1 MTDTVKKEKI
11 IVISQDIILANMVK
25 EAIGDSLEV
34 LYIPDTEKAMLAA
47 RKERPLMIVQGYIE
61 PQGSTFQLYSRLKT
75 GWITRN
81 IPVLIIETESQ
92 DSSIRVLNAEESQK
106 VAVNDYLII
115 PDAVENK
122 LGDTIRKRL
131 TENRNIFKEA
141 ILNPDTFCVT
151 WEQIP
156 GRGAFEAAQEEVI
169 ENARKAAGKGKIH
182 AISLTDNPSG
192 IPAMSPEMFCSE
204 IKKSGIEPLVHIAL
218 RDKNRNECESLLHGL
233 SSLNVRNLLILTGD
247 HTAPTGFKGK
257 GKPVFDLD
265 SVQALQLVE
274 TLNAGLEYD
283 LLGKKSILMPT
294 DFFAGS
300 AISPFKQTEAELMGQ
315 YYKLKKKIEA
325 GTKFVITQV
334 GYDAR
339 KLHELV
345 QWQKINKY
353 HIPMMVDI
361 YILSYSAGRTMNA
374 NRIPGCMVTDN
385 LLKQLDEERTA
396 KDKSKTTRLDR
407 AAKMYA
413 IARGIGYRGAY
424 IGGHGATYE
433 MVEYIIN
440 KGEELTPKWQE
451 LVAEFDFPQKDGFYL
466 FEKDEKTGLN
476 TTKLTSRNAKPANPP
491 VYIFSR
497 LAHKTIFNPDS
508 IIFKRFLPIA
518 RSHDKG
524 PKMKNTFHKFELVNK
539 ALLFDCMDCG
549 DCGLIDVAF
558 ICPMSQCPKGQ
569 RNGPCGGSYEGWC
582 EVYPGE
588 KKCIWV
594 RAYERL
600 KKHREED
607 SIGEYIVPPCD
618 WELQHTSSWLN
629 YYLGRDHTAKRLGIK
644 PPEKKAADKLK
655 EEKLPATKEPPKVA

>member
-1 MTDTVKKEKI
+1 MTYTVKKEKI
-11 IVISQDIILANMVK
+11 IVISGDINTASIVK

-34 LYIPDTEKAMLAA
+34 LYISDTEKAMLPAH
-47 RKERPLMIVQGYIE
+47 KERPLMIVMGYIE

-92 DSSIRVLNAEESQK
+92 RVLNAEESQK
-106 VAVNDYLII
+106 VAVNDYYII
-115 PDAVENK
+115 PGAGENK

-131 TENRNIFKEA
+131 TENRNVFKEGV
-141 ILNPDTFCVT
+141 LNPDIFCVT
-151 WEQIP
+151 WEQTP
-156 GRGAFEAAQEEVI
+156 GRGAFEVAQEEVI
-169 ENARKAAGKGKIH
+169 ENARKAAGKCKVH

-192 IPAMSPEMFCSE
+192 IPAISPEMLCWE
-204 IKKSGIEPLVHIAL
+204 IKKLDIEPLVHFAL

-233 SSLNVRNLLILTGD
+233 SALNVRNLLILTGD
-247 HTAPTGFKGK
+247 HPAPTGFKGK

-265 SVQALQLVE
+265 SVQALQLIE
-274 TLNAGLEYD
+274 ALNAGLEYD
-283 LLGKKSILMPT
+283 LLGKKSILMPS
-294 DFFAGS
+294 DFFSGS

-315 YYKLKKKIEA
+315 YYKLKKKIKA
-325 GTKFVITQV
+325 GSKFIVTQV

-345 QWQKINKY
+345 QWQKTNNY
-353 HIPMMVDI
+353 NIPMMANI
-361 YILSYSAGRTMNA
+361 YILPYGTGRIMNA
-374 NRIPGCMVTDN
+374 NQIPGCVVTDK

-396 KDKSKTTRLDR
+396 KDKGKTARLDR
-407 AAKMYA
+407 AAKMYS
-413 IARGIGYRGAY
+413 IARGLGYSGAH
-424 IGGHGATYE
+424 IGGLGATYE

-491 VYIFSR
+491 VNSFSR

-508 IIFKRFLPIA
+508 IIFKRFMPIA
-518 RSHDKG
+518 RSHDKW

-549 DCGLIDVAF
+549 DCGLVDVAF

-582 EVYPGE
+582 EVYPDE

-594 RAYERL
+594 RANERL
-600 KKHREED
+600 KKHKEED

-644 PPEKKAADKLK
+644 PPEKKATGKK
-655 EEKLPATKEPPKVA
+655 

>member
-1 MTDTVKKEKI
+1 MTDMVKKEKI
-11 IVISQDIILANMVK
+11 LVISGDTGITNIVK
-25 EAIGDSLEV
+25 EAVGDYLEV

-47 RKERPLMIVQGYIE
+47 RKERPLMIILSRIE
-61 PQGSTFQLYSRLKT
+61 PQGTAFQLYSKLKA

-81 IPVLIIETESQ
+81 TPVLIVETESQ
-92 DSSIRVLNAEESQK
+92 GSSKRILNVEESQK
-106 VAVNDYLII
+106 VTANEYLVLTGAGRNPLKDII
-115 PDAVENK
+115 PK
-122 LGDTIRKRL
+122 IL
-131 TENRNIFKEA
+131 TESKNVFKEA
-141 ILNPDTFCVT
+141 ILNPDIFCVT
-151 WEQIP
+151 WEQIS
-156 GRGAFEAAQEEVI
+156 GRGAFENAQEEII

-192 IPAMSPEMFCSE
+192 SPAISPEMLSLE
-204 IKKSGIEPLVHIAL
+204 IKKLGIEPLVHFAL

-247 HTAPTGFKGK
+247 HPSLTGFKGK

-274 TLNAGLEYD
+274 ALNAGLEYD
-283 LLGKKSILMPT
+283 LMGKKSILMPT

-325 GTKFVITQV
+325 GAKFIVTQV

-339 KLHELV
+339 KLHELM
-345 QWQKINKY
+345 QWQQTNNY
-353 HIPMMVDI
+353 HIPMMVTI
-361 YILSYSAGRTMNA
+361 YILSYSAGRIMNA
-374 NRIPGCMVTDN
+374 NQIPGCVVTDK
-385 LLKQLDEERTA
+385 LMAKLDEERTA
-396 KDKSKTTRLDR
+396 KDKGKLARLDR

-413 IARGIGYRGAY
+413 IARGMGYSGAH

-433 MVEYIIN
+433 MVEYIIK
-440 KGEELTPKWQE
+440 KGEELTPIWPE

-466 FEKDEKTGLN
+466 FEKNEKTGLN
-476 TTKLTSRNAKPANPP
+476 MPNLAPRNAKPANPP

-497 LAHKTIFNPDS
+497 LAHKTLFNTDS
-508 IIFKRFLPIA
+508 VIFKGLMPIA
-518 RSHDKG
+518 KRVDKG
-524 PKMKNTFHKFELVNK
+524 PKMKHAFGKFEHVYK
-539 ALLFDCMDCG
+539 FMLFDCMDCG
-549 DCGLIDVAF
+549 DCGLFDVAF

-569 RNGPCGGSYEGWC
+569 RNGPCGGSFEGWC

-594 RAYERL
+594 RAYGRL
-600 KKHREED
+600 KKHKAEN

-644 PPEKKAADKLK
+644 PP
-655 EEKLPATKEPPKVA
+655 